1 MSLPSDT
8 SDAARRHLDS
18 LLRRMTP
25 AEKFRRVLSLSNVA
39 RTFTLARMRAE
50 SPDESD
56 EALHRRLSIEL
67 LPADLA
73 AIMRARDAR

>member
-8 SDAARRHLDS
+8 SDAARRHLDG

-25 AEKFRRVLSLSNVA
+25 AEKFRRVLSLRNVA
-39 RTFTLARMRAE
+39 RAFTLARMRAE
-50 SPDESD
+50 APDESD
-56 EALHRRLSIEL
+56 ASLRRRLSIEL